1 VALTVVLNGT
11 NYSIPEPSDTGY
23 GTALDAYLKALATA
37 FLPLGGGTNSLTAEL
52 DMGASFGLKSIYFKS
67 ATVNP
72 ASAGQVRL
80 AKTDSVKFRNNA
92 NGADLSLAI
101 DTADQLTWGGANVTG
116 NPLAGASTAA
126 GQAIANG
133 ATEITVVFGTE
144 EVDTD
149 SAYDPATGIFVVPT
163 GKGGHYVIAAQVAY
177 NTAPTGTCTASIYKN
192 GAALKTTQFIA
203 PGAGQTIPVTA
214 DVVLVPTDSITIRT
228 KHGNGAPQNL
238 TATAILNYLSIKRV
252 VT

>member
-1 VALTVVLNGT
+1 LALTVVVN
-11 NYSIPEPSDTGY
+11 SVSFQIPEPADTGY

-52 DMGASFGLKSIYFKS
+52 DLGASFGLKSIYFKS

-116 NPLAGASTAA
+116 NPMLDASTTAA
-126 GQAIANG
+126 RASPTATVAI
-133 ATEITVVFGTE
+133 VVFGTA
-144 EVDTD
+144 
-149 SAYDPATGIFVVPT
+149 SATRTTPTPPALAGTPSRPARAGTTGFTASVCYANAPT
-163 GKGGHYVIAAQVAY
+163 HLHKAQVF
-177 NTAPTGTCTASIYKN
+177 KN
-192 GAALKTTQFIA
+192 AAAGQDRRVIA
-203 PGAGQTIPVTA
+203 PGVANQDISGHGQLTLAAGDII
-214 DVVLVPTDSITIRT
+214 DIRT
-228 KHGNGAPQNL
+228 SHGNAAPQNL
-238 TATAILNYLSIKRV
+238 ERHGTSNYFTLKRV
-252 VT
+252 PT